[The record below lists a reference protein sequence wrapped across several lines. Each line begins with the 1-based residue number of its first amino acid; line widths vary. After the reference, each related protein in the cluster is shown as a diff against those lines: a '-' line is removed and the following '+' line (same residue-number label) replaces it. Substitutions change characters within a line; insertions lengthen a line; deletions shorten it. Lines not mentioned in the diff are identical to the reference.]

1 MNVEELISNDLA
13 LYEDG
18 PTLSDL
24 HDESS
29 LWNVGDLLD
38 HYLEALASGI
48 TREQYRTAEKKCD
61 EQIHRCSLRDEAR
74 SFLGEPPIMT
84 GTMASVSPGQ
94 ASAARAIIVPDRDY
108 ADERYGWPGQPLD
121 PVAYTIHLQ
130 LLKQAS
136 AAQRQHK
143 LQQAHAAYNTN
154 CGACAALTYGSRP
167 LCVDCQTVHK
177 HAQVLQ
183 LTTQQVDGNR
193 TRLEAVT
200 TYIKEQS

>member
-18 PTLSDL
+18 PTISDL
-24 HDESS
+24 HDQAA
-29 LWNVGDLLD
+29 LWFVGDLLD
-38 HYLEALASGI
+38 HYLEALADGI

-61 EQIHRCSLRDEAR
+61 EQIHRCSLRNTAR
-74 SFLGEPPIMT
+74 SAVGEPPIMT
-84 GTMASVSPGQ
+84 RNEASAQPYQ
-94 ASAARAIIVPDRDY
+94 ASAARAIIVDDRDY

-121 PVAYTIHLQ
+121 PVAHTIHLQ

-136 AAQRQHK
+136 AAQRQHE
-143 LQQAHAAYNTN
+143 LQQALAAYNTN
-154 CGACAALTYGSRP
+154 CGACAAITYGSRP
-167 LCVDCQTVHK
+167 LCVDCQTVHN

-183 LTTQQVDGNR
+183 LTQQTVNGNR